1 MTVTSTL
8 IAYWSR
14 WIDDAAVGMSRAL
27 QRLRLART
35 VELREQA
42 DGTFL
47 AVESRRSKATPPEGA
62 TLRLEQGALA
72 GPGRQILVR
81 SRVGVVLS
89 PARFVFRTLELPRG
103 ADQFLEGVVRSQI
116 DRLTPWSANEAAFG
130 WSAPTDAGPDRIAVT
145 VAATDRAL
153 IEPFVKAVMAS
164 RARSVQVSTRTEDA
178 SIVVPV
184 WFQRTDQR
192 ADRRL
197 RRYLAIGFGVAS
209 LGFVLSF
216 GAWLVVGGYLENR
229 ERELQDQIAQRRA
242 EFGQQT
248 GSALEQAIQSLQARK
263 RATPSAVLVI
273 EDLSKA
279 LPDDAHLTELR
290 MEDGN
295 VQMVGLAHAAPALI
309 RLIEQS
315 GRFSRAT
322 FFAPTV
328 RAPNG
333 SETFHIEAHPE
344 QQIAK
349 GDEN

>member
-1 MTVTSTL
+1 
-8 IAYWSR
+8 
-14 WIDDAAVGMSRAL
+14 
-27 QRLRLART
+27 
-35 VELREQA
+35 
-42 DGTFL
+42 
-47 AVESRRSKATPPEGA
+47 
-62 TLRLEQGALA
+62 
-72 GPGRQILVR
+72 
-81 SRVGVVLS
+81 
-89 PARFVFRTLELPRG
+89 
-103 ADQFLEGVVRSQI
+103 
-116 DRLTPWSANEAAFG
+116 
-130 WSAPTDAGPDRIAVT
+130 
-145 VAATDRAL
+145 
-153 IEPFVKAVMAS
+153 
-164 RARSVQVSTRTEDA
+164 VSTRTEDA